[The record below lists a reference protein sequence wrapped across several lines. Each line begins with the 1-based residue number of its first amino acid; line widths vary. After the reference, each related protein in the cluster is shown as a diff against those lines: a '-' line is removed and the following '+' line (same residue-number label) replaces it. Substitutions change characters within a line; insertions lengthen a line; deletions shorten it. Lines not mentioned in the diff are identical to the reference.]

1 MNIVRSPFLPV
12 FVPMSFYRILSHH
25 HLNIPSFDES
35 TSQGADV
42 FCRVLSIVQ
51 EEESLTT
58 LTAHFEEVYS
68 RLDLVVVIAVS
79 SWTGR

>member
-1 MNIVRSPFLPV
+1 MNIVRSPFLTV
-12 FVPMSFYRILSHH
+12 FVPMSFYRIISHH

-68 RLDLVVVIAVS
+68 
-79 SWTGR
+79 

>member
-1 MNIVRSPFLPV
+1 MNIVRSPFLTV
-12 FVPMSFYRILSHH
+12 FVPMSFYRIISHH
-25 HLNIPSFDES
+25 HLNILSFDEG

-42 FCRVLSIVQ
+42 LFRMLSIVQ

-58 LTAHFEEVYS
+58 LTTQFDEVYA

-79 SWTGR
+79 PWTGR